1 MANLIYE
8 EKAMAFYC
16 ESCGA
21 VQDSGNYYGE
31 NGVGYLKKCWQCGVI
46 FTKARDYKNFKNIDV
61 DKEWNIIKM
70 DKILPCPYCGDNVQ
84 LKEDCDN
91 FGET

>member
-21 VQDSGNYYGE
+21 VQDSVNYYGE
-31 NGVGYLKKCWQCGVI
+31 NGVGYLKKCCQCGAI

-61 DKEWNIIKM
+61 DKEWNFIKM
-70 DKILPCPYCGDNVQ
+70 DKTAFDYDIDKEGNDINVGRVEG
-84 LKEDCDN
+84 K
-91 FGET
+91 